1 MHQLKFAT
9 ARSCG
14 IFVLAM
20 FSIINV
26 KGQALTGGTISNAT
40 QTINYNTAPAQL
52 NASVATGGT
61 CGGAY
66 SYQWQKSSTI
76 GGTYTDIA
84 GATTQNYQPPVLIAT
99 TYYKRKVTCAAT
111 TAFTNIATVN
121 VAAVLYG
128 GYVTNPNQ
136 TIAPN
141 TVPAQINATLPTG
154 GNCGTGYTYQW
165 QSQPFGGSVANIP
178 GATSQNYQPGALTVT
193 TYFYRTTT
201 CNGQTAVLETS
212 GTVTVISPLNGG
224 CITSTDQT
232 ITAGSIP
239 ATILAAAA
247 TNGNC
252 GSSYSYQWQSSPD
265 NIYFY
270 NIAGATSQN
279 LSFSATLPQTTWFQR
294 KTTCGSEVK
303 YTNSVKVTVN

>member
-1 MHQLKFAT
+1 MHQMKFAT
-9 ARSCG
+9 AKLCG

-26 KGQALTGGTISNAT
+26 KGQALTGGTITNPSQTISPNTTPAQINAT
-40 QTINYNTAPAQL
+40 PA
-52 NASVATGGT
+52 SGGGGGT
-61 CGGAY
+61 SCFY
-66 SYQWQKSSTI
+66 LYTWQQSTDNI
-76 GGTYTDIA
+76 NFTNIFASG
-84 GATTQNYQPPVLIAT
+84 QNYQPGQLTVT
-99 TYYKRKVTCAAT
+99 TYFRRRVTCNG
-111 TAFTNIATVN
+111 TAYTNTATVT
-121 VAAVLYG
+121 VAPALYG

-165 QSQPFGGSVANIP
+165 QSQPFGGSMTNIP

-193 TYFYRTTT
+193 TYFLRTTT
-201 CNGQTAVLETS
+201 CNGQVAVLETS

-239 ATILAAAA
+239 ATIMAAAA

-252 GSSYSYQWQSSPD
+252 SGSYAYQWQSSPD

-270 NIAGATSQN
+270 NISGATSQN

-303 YTNSVKVTVN
+303 YSGSVKVTVN